1 MQKITKTDLPRPS
14 SMHVTSAMT
23 PSATPSSHLS
33 RSKRET
39 ASPTA
44 VDNIDDRVKR
54 TPKPRRFHGSPPPP
68 GDAGSF
74 EDNDDVTLRH
84 TSNRQSSND
93 DGMEKFFSGV
103 TTKRDENL
111 DCSVGDFD
119 LLEVEPQAPLVHH
132 KKDGPRLPNRR
143 QRGSKNP
150 IKHLSTR

>member
-1 MQKITKTDLPRPS
+1 
-14 SMHVTSAMT
+14 MHVTSTVT

-44 VDNIDDRVKR
+44 VETFDDRVKR

-68 GDAGSF
+68 GDSGSF
-74 EDNDDVTLRH
+74 EDDDETSRH
-84 TSNRQSSND
+84 ASNRATSND

-103 TTKRDENL
+103 TTKRDEKL

-119 LLEVEPQAPLVHH
+119 LLEVEFQAPLVHH

-150 IKHLSTR
+150 VKHLSARLEIFDDL